1 MRNGTIGALAFAAAL
16 GVVGCASV
24 NTSSDYD
31 PTADFSKYAT
41 FKVVESKE
49 IKSYLVA
56 ERIEDAVAKQLTAR
70 GLKAAAENPDLL
82 VYYHGRVDKQT
93 RIEETQDPYVVGP
106 GWGGYNGYG
115 VYGGGTTTTVRETPV
130 GMLFVD
136 VVDARQKRLVWQ
148 GSANGTLDPH
158 ANADDKDWR
167 VNNAVEKMFAR
178 FPVKKTS

>member
-1 MRNGTIGALAFAAAL
+1 MRNGTIGALALAATL
-16 GVVGCASV
+16 GILGCASV
-24 NTSSDYD
+24 NTSSDFD
-31 PTADFSKYAT
+31 PTADFSRYAT
-41 FKVVESKE
+41 FKIMESKE

-70 GLKAAAENPDLL
+70 GLKPAAERPDLL
-82 VYYHGRVDKQT
+82 VYYHGRVDKLT

-136 VVDARQKRLVWQ
+136 LVDASKKTLVWQ
-148 GSANGTLDPH
+148 GSANGTLDPR
-158 ANADDKDWR
+158 ATADDKDWR
-167 VNNAVEKMFAR
+167 VNDAVEKMFKG
-178 FPVKKTS
+178 FPPKKK